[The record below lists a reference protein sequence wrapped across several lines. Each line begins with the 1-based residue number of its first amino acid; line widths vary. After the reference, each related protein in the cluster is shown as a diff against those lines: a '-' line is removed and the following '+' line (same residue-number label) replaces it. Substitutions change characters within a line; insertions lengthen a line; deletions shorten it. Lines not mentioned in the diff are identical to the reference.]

1 MNLIQN
7 LGKIIFPHA
16 HPFGYSHS
24 RPGRAILLTRRGHP
38 WYYIPYIY
46 QDPPLDHPDI
56 QPVFCHPASYNRV
69 IPVRY
74 FDREEHELYAFGPVP
89 GREAI
94 LLFNE
99 KTKLTEEKTVEYI
112 I

>member
-1 MNLIQN
+1 M
-7 LGKIIFPHA
+7 
-16 HPFGYSHS
+16 
-24 RPGRAILLTRRGHP
+24 LTRRRHP
-38 WYYIPYIY
+38 WYHIPYIY

-69 IPVRY
+69 VPVRY

-94 LLFNE
+94 LLFNK

>member
-1 MNLIQN
+1 M
-7 LGKIIFPHA
+7 
-16 HPFGYSHS
+16 
-24 RPGRAILLTRRGHP
+24 LTRRGHP

-69 IPVRY
+69 VPVRY